1 MLALLEALGKIVLK
15 QPGVVL
21 HVHNPSTQQAEAGA
35 PQVQVPPGLP
45 GVSSQPGLRSKR
57 TKQEALQS
65 SLVTHVPGNT
75 VSCSPDRQL
84 HL

>member
-45 GVSSQPGLRSKR
+45 RVSPASQGCVVRELNRKPYKAPL
-57 TKQEALQS
+57 
-65 SLVTHVPGNT
+65 
-75 VSCSPDRQL
+75 
-84 HL
+84 